1 MLNELFT
8 LIKSSISGRKVLD
21 IASINYKELY
31 ALSKKHDLAHLIC
44 DALVKNNL
52 IDQNSKASQVFNRE
66 KILAIY
72 RYQQHNHELQLVR
85 DIFQKNCIQFVPL
98 KGSILRDYYPE
109 PWMRTSC
116 DIDILIHEEDL
127 DKAQEGLLSI
137 GFKTDGIRN
146 YHDISFFKESTHIE
160 LHFNICEAN
169 KQLDALLSQVWDY
182 TEQYDGHE
190 YRETNTYFV
199 FHHIAHMAYH
209 FLTGGCGIRPVLDL
223 WILRNK
229 QAYDEEELIKLL
241 DICHLA
247 SFYKQ
252 VCLLS
257 EVWFDNKEHN
267 ETTRMMEKHIIE
279 GGAFGTQDKG
289 AVTGIAKHKGS
300 KTRYKLSIAFPP
312 YDDMCKIYP
321 KLIKRKILLPFYY
334 IHRIFS
340 KCFGKNARAIRKRNK
355 AIDKASKKEAKEFL
369 SLINKLD
376 LNCQK

>member
-1 MLNELFT
+1 MEINNSFFALVSDVIFGASVYNKT
-8 LIKSSISGRKVLD
+8 D
-21 IASINYKELY
+21 IDFKEVY
-31 ALSKKHDLAHLIC
+31 ALSKKHDLAHLIY
-44 DALVKNNL
+44 DALVRNNL

-72 RYQQHNHELQLVR
+72 RYQQHNHELQQVR
-85 DIFQKNCIQFVPL
+85 DVFQKNYIQFVPL

-127 DKAQEGLLSI
+127 EKAQESLLTI

-169 KQLDALLSQVWDY
+169 KQLDTLLSKVWDY
-182 TEQYDGHE
+182 VEQHDGCE
-190 YRETNTYFV
+190 YRETKTYFA

-229 QAYDEEELIKLL
+229 QAYDEEELLKLL
-241 DICHLA
+241 DICHLV

-257 EVWFDNKEHN
+257 EVWFDGKEHN

-279 GGAFGTQDKG
+279 GGVYGTQDKG

-312 YDDMCKIYP
+312 FEDMCKIYP
-321 KLIKRKILLPFYY
+321 KLIKHKILLPFYY

-355 AIDKASKKEAKEFL
+355 AINSASKKEAKEFTQ
-369 SLINKLD
+369 LINKLD
-376 LNCQK
+376 LNH